1 MAYKFF
7 KIKVL
12 DQRAALVLET
22 VLNDFEIKYK
32 ERSNGVSS
40 NYSLWLSQY
49 ELTNLE
55 RLVKEYENIIFTVY
69 HTSNRVTM
77 QYDIDKWRLEPD
89 VGKL

>member
-12 DQRAALVLET
+12 DERAALVLET
-22 VLNDFEIKYK
+22 VLNDLEIKYK
-32 ERSNGVSS
+32 ERSNGPSL

-55 RLVKEYENIIFTVY
+55 SLVKVYENIIFTIY
-69 HTSNRVTM
+69 HTSNRIKM
-77 QYDIDKWRLEPD
+77 QYDMDKWRLEPD
-89 VGKL
+89 VGGL